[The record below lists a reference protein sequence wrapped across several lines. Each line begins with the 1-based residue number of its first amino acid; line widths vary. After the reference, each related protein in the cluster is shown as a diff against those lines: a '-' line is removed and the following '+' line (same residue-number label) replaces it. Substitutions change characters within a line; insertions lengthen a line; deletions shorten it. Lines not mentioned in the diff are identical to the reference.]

1 MKLTHSKIV
10 GFFFNV
16 LIIFLGLVVS
26 GSNNENDGIEGKLI
40 RSESEVYSD
49 ADADFSDNGLSPGIK
64 QIFQQEWDNFKQRY
78 FEFNKH

>member
-1 MKLTHSKIV
+1 MHECRRK
-10 GFFFNV
+10 
-16 LIIFLGLVVS
+16 
-26 GSNNENDGIEGKLI
+26 SNLAWQITWQPRRRARV